1 MSRKLPRTVIEPRKS
16 ATSSLAVRCVVVASV
31 QVLAIIKDHVP
42 GMASET
48 VCGGQ
53 SRQRHVMLSESH
65 DVEVRM
71 VLQSRR
77 DELARYI
84 LIRYEGNDRVT
95 LFMDHSQIFFNY
107 FYQVVWA
114 HI

>member
-1 MSRKLPRTVIEPRKS
+1 M
-16 ATSSLAVRCVVVASV
+16 
-31 QVLAIIKDHVP
+31 P

-65 DVEVRM
+65 DVDVRM

-77 DELARYI
+77 DEPGRYI
-84 LIRYEGNDRVT
+84 LIRYEGTYTQSSALTSMLKRSVVIITSSVGLSVCLSVT
-95 LFMDHSQIFFNY
+95 CLYCDETVRYGASRSSSSS
-107 FYQVVWA
+107 
-114 HI
+114 

>member
-1 MSRKLPRTVIEPRKS
+1 MSC
-16 ATSSLAVRCVVVASV
+16 CVVAASV
-31 QVLAIIKDHVP
+31 QVLAIIKDRVP

-65 DVEVRM
+65 DVDVRM

-77 DELARYI
+77 DDPGRYI
-84 LIRYEGNDRVT
+84 LIRYEGTAASRLAPLQQLGFLDVKAFLHR
-95 LFMDHSQIFFNY
+95 QIQGY
-107 FYQVVWA
+107 A
-114 HI
+114 